1 MKEFNLSSWAIKHRA
16 LVFYALCT
24 LLLAGIFSYLQ
35 LPQKEDPDFTFKVMT
50 IKLLWPGASAR
61 EIEQQVTDRVERKLQ
76 ETPWLDNVSSYSKA
90 GEAVIFVTLKD
101 SMPPD
106 QLEHAWN
113 QVRKELSDIRQNLPE
128 GVPDPVIND
137 KFGDTFGSIYA
148 FTSNTF
154 NNAELAQQ
162 ASLVRDELLTIENV
176 SHVSLIGVQ
185 HEKIYID
192 FSSRK
197 MAELGIDPLQIAS
210 ALKAQNEMEPAGEII
225 SYLDITRLRVSGDFN
240 SVKSIQDI
248 GIKAGGKIHRL
259 GDLCHVYR
267 SYADPAVFKMHSMG
281 QEAIGLAI
289 SISPDG
295 NVSQLGKD
303 LDREFVRIKKQLPPG
318 IEIHQVSNQPAVVK
332 KSIDQFMSALLE
344 ALAIVLMVSFI
355 SLGLRAGLVVALSI
369 PLVLAGT
376 FLLMHLFGI
385 DLQRVSL
392 GALIIALG
400 LLVDDAMIAV
410 EMMKVKLEQGHSKLT
425 AATFAYTTTAFPMLT
440 GTLITAA
447 AFLPVGL
454 AKSSAGEYTF
464 SICAVVTI
472 ALLVS
477 WLVAVIFTPFI
488 GVRLLQ
494 ENALHKRVLSPTL
507 MERLAIRLSWQNT
520 PAKSLVISRFSGEG
534 KNESLREFQANN
546 DYYQR
551 GFYLRFRRMLEWC
564 LDHRKSVLTLTL
576 TAFMLALAGFGK
588 VEQEFFPP
596 SERAELL
603 MDVWLPEGS
612 SFSTTE
618 RVTTGLEGR
627 LKNDPGIANYTSYIG
642 GSTPRFYLPLDLQLP
657 MVNYA
662 QIVINTRDGAREAV
676 LKRIRNM
683 LDQDYAPMGI
693 RIARLENGPPVG
705 YPVQFR
711 VLGDDPEKLSRIALE
726 VATVVRQNRN
736 TKNVSLDSNE
746 KIRTIN
752 INVDQEKGREF
763 GLSSQ
768 LISRNLQ
775 AFLSGLSI
783 TSLRE
788 GQKRIEVVARADAA
802 ERDDPETLSQL
813 NIYTEHGKSVPL
825 SRIARISE
833 DEEDGIIWRMNR
845 TPVVTVR
852 ADVPDNVRA
861 PDVSMAIDRQLAS
874 IRAKLPEGYRIEV
887 GGAMEDSGKAQNS
900 IIEIL
905 PLMGFLIVTLLML
918 QLKRYKQVILALLTA
933 PLGIIGVTASLL
945 LFKVPFGFVAMLSMI
960 SLSGMIMRNS
970 VILLDQI
977 SQDIASGMHRWDAIV
992 ESTIRR
998 FRPIMLTAAAA
1009 ILAMIPLTQSV
1020 FWGPMAIVIMGGLL
1034 IATLLTL
1041 FYLPALYA
1049 VWFKVERPAAK

>member
-1 MKEFNLSSWAIKHRA
+1 MKAFNLSAWALKHQA
-16 LVFYALCT
+16 LVLYALCT
-24 LLLAGIFSYLQ
+24 LLLAGVFSYTQ
-35 LPQKEDPDFTFKVMT
+35 LAQKEDPDFTFKVMT
-50 IKLLWPGASAR
+50 IKLFWPGASAR
-61 EIEQQVTDRVERKLQ
+61 EVEQQLTDRVERNLQ

-101 SMPPD
+101 AMPPD

-113 QVRKELSDIRQNLPE
+113 QVRKELSDIQRNLPE
-128 GVPDPVIND
+128 GVAAPVIND
-137 KFGDTFGSIYA
+137 NFGETYGSIYA
-148 FTSNTF
+148 FTSSTLS
-154 NNAELAQQ
+154 NAELAIQ
-162 ASLVRDELLTIENV
+162 ASLVRDELLRIENV
-176 SHVSLIGVQ
+176 SRVGLIGVQ

-192 FSSRK
+192 FSSKK
-197 MAELGIDPLQIAS
+197 MAELGIDPLLVAS
-210 ALKAQNEMEPAGEII
+210 ALKAQNEMEPAGEVL
-225 SYLDITRLRVSGDFN
+225 SDTDITRLRVSGDFN
-240 SVKSIQDI
+240 SVISIQDI

-259 GDLCHVYR
+259 GDVCHVYR
-267 SYADPAVFKMHSMG
+267 SYADPAAFKMRTMG
-281 QEAIGLAI
+281 REAIGLAI
-289 SISPDG
+289 SMSPQG
-295 NVSQLGKD
+295 NVTQLGKN
-303 LDREFVRIKKQLPPG
+303 LDREFVLIKKRLPPG

-332 KSIDQFMSALLE
+332 KSIGEFMNALLE
-344 ALAIVLMVSFI
+344 ALAIVLVVSFL
-355 SLGLRAGLVVALSI
+355 SLGLRAGLVVGLSI

-376 FLLMHLFGI
+376 FLLMQLFGI

-410 EMMKVKLEQGHSKLT
+410 EMMKVKLEQGYSKLT
-425 AATFAYTTTAFPMLT
+425 AATFAYTSTAFPMLT

-477 WLVAVIFTPFI
+477 WLVAVVFTPFI
-488 GVRLLQ
+488 GLRLLQ
-494 ENALHKRVLSPTL
+494 ENGLHTIPEDHYRH
-507 MERLAIRLSWQNT
+507 
-520 PAKSLVISRFSGEG
+520 
-534 KNESLREFQANN
+534 
-546 DYYQR
+546 
-551 GFYLRFRRMLEWC
+551 GFYAHFRQVVEWC
-564 LDHRKSVLTLTL
+564 LDHRKSVLALTL
-576 TAFMLALAGFGK
+576 TAFVLALAGFGK

-596 SERAELL
+596 SERPELL
-603 MDVWLPEGS
+603 MDVWLPEGAN
-612 SFSTTE
+612 FAITE
-618 RVTTGLEGR
+618 KLTVSLEAK
-627 LKNDPGIANYTSYIG
+627 LNTDPGIVNYTSYIG

-662 QIVINTRDGAREAV
+662 QIVINTRDGEREAV
-676 LKRIRNM
+676 LKRMRFM
-683 LDQDYAPMGI
+683 LDKDYAKMGI

-711 VLGDDPEKLSRIALE
+711 VTGDDPEKLRSIAAE
-726 VATVVRQNRN
+726 VASVVKQNHN

-746 KIRTIN
+746 KIRIIN
-752 INVDQEKGREF
+752 VNVDQEKGRAF

-768 LISRNLQ
+768 VISRNLQ
-775 AFLSGLSI
+775 AFLSGLPV

-788 GQKRIEVVARADAA
+788 GEKRIEIVARADAE
-802 ERDDPETLSQL
+802 ERGNSELLSQL

-825 SRIARISE
+825 SQIARISE
-833 DEEDGIIWRMNR
+833 ADEDGIIWRMNR
-845 TPVVTVR
+845 MPVVTVR

-887 GGAMEDSGKAQNS
+887 GGAMEDSDKAQDS

-933 PLGIIGVTASLL
+933 PLGIIGVTGSLL
-945 LFKVPFGFVAMLSMI
+945 AFHVPFGFVAMLGMI

-977 SQDIASGMHRWDAIV
+977 SQDIASGMNQWDAIV
-992 ESTIRR
+992 ESTVRR

-1009 ILAMIPLTQSV
+1009 ILAMIPLTRSV
-1020 FWGPMAIVIMGGLL
+1020 FWGPMAVVIMGGLL
-1034 IATLLTL
+1034 VATLLTL
-1041 FYLPALYA
+1041 LYLPALYA
-1049 VWFKVERPAAK
+1049 AWFRVERPDSK

>member
-1 MKEFNLSSWAIKHRA
+1 MKAFNLSAWALKHQA
-16 LVFYALCT
+16 LVLYALCT
-24 LLLAGIFSYLQ
+24 LLLAGVFSYTQ
-35 LPQKEDPDFTFKVMT
+35 LAQKEDPDFTFKVMT

-61 EIEQQVTDRVERKLQ
+61 EVEQQLTDRVERNLQ

-113 QVRKELSDIRQNLPE
+113 QVRKELSDIQRNLPE
-128 GVPDPVIND
+128 GVAAPVIND
-137 KFGDTFGSIYA
+137 NFGETYGSIYA
-148 FTSNTF
+148 FTSSTLS
-154 NNAELAQQ
+154 NAELAIQ
-162 ASLVRDELLTIENV
+162 ASLVRDELLRIENV
-176 SHVSLIGVQ
+176 SRVGLIGVQ

-192 FSSRK
+192 FSSKK
-197 MAELGIDPLQIAS
+197 MAELGIDPLLVAS
-210 ALKAQNEMEPAGEII
+210 ALKAQNEMEPAGEVL
-225 SYLDITRLRVSGDFN
+225 SDTDITRLRVSGDFN

-259 GDLCHVYR
+259 GDVCHVYR
-267 SYADPAVFKMHSMG
+267 SYADPAAFKMRTMG
-281 QEAIGLAI
+281 REAIGLAI
-289 SISPDG
+289 SMSPQG
-295 NVSQLGKD
+295 NVTQLGKN
-303 LDREFVRIKKQLPPG
+303 LDREFVLIKKRLPPG

-332 KSIDQFMSALLE
+332 KSIGEFMNALLE
-344 ALAIVLMVSFI
+344 ALAIVLVVSFL
-355 SLGLRAGLVVALSI
+355 SLGLRAGLVVGLSI

-376 FLLMHLFGI
+376 FLLMQLFGI

-410 EMMKVKLEQGHSKLT
+410 EMMKVKLEQGYSKLT
-425 AATFAYTTTAFPMLT
+425 AATFAYTSTAFPMLT

-477 WLVAVIFTPFI
+477 WLVAVVFTPFI
-488 GVRLLQ
+488 GLRLLQ
-494 ENALHKRVLSPTL
+494 ENGLHT
-507 MERLAIRLSWQNT
+507 T
-520 PAKSLVISRFSGEG
+520 PEDHYRH
-534 KNESLREFQANN
+534 
-546 DYYQR
+546 
-551 GFYLRFRRMLEWC
+551 GFYAHFRQVVEWC
-564 LDHRKSVLTLTL
+564 LDHRKSVLALTL
-576 TAFMLALAGFGK
+576 TAFVLALAGFGK

-596 SERAELL
+596 SERPELL
-603 MDVWLPEGS
+603 MDVWLPEGAN
-612 SFSTTE
+612 FAITE
-618 RVTTGLEGR
+618 KLTVSLEAK
-627 LKNDPGIANYTSYIG
+627 LNTDPGIVNYTSYIG

-662 QIVINTRDGAREAV
+662 QIVINTRDGEREAV
-676 LKRIRNM
+676 LKRMRSM
-683 LDQDYAPMGI
+683 LDKDYAKMGI

-711 VLGDDPEKLSRIALE
+711 VTGDDPEKLRSIAAE
-726 VATVVRQNRN
+726 VASVVKQNHN

-746 KIRTIN
+746 KIRIIN
-752 INVDQEKGREF
+752 VNVDQEKGRAF

-768 LISRNLQ
+768 AISRNLQ
-775 AFLSGLSI
+775 AFLSGLPV

-788 GQKRIEVVARADAA
+788 GEKRIEIVARADAE
-802 ERDDPETLSQL
+802 ERGNSELLSQL

-825 SRIARISE
+825 SQIARISE
-833 DEEDGIIWRMNR
+833 ADEDGIIWRMNR
-845 TPVVTVR
+845 MPVVTVR

-887 GGAMEDSGKAQNS
+887 GGAMEDSDKAQDS

-933 PLGIIGVTASLL
+933 PLGIIGVTGSLL
-945 LFKVPFGFVAMLSMI
+945 AFHVPFGFVAMLGMI

-977 SQDIASGMHRWDAIV
+977 SQDIASGMNQWDAIV
-992 ESTIRR
+992 ESTVRR

-1009 ILAMIPLTQSV
+1009 ILAMIPLTRSV
-1020 FWGPMAIVIMGGLL
+1020 FWGPMAVVIMGGLL

-1041 FYLPALYA
+1041 LYLPALYA
-1049 VWFKVERPAAK
+1049 AWFRVERPNSK

>member
-1 MKEFNLSSWAIKHRA
+1 MPQGFNLSGWAIKHRA
-16 LVFYALCT
+16 LVLYTLCT
-24 LLLAGIFSYLQ
+24 LLLAGAFAYFQ

-50 IKLLWPGASAR
+50 VKLLWPGASAR

-90 GEAVIFVTLKD
+90 GEAVIFITLKD
-101 SMPPD
+101 SMPAD

-113 QVRKELSDIRQNLPE
+113 QVRKALSDVRRNLPE

-137 KFGDTFGSIYA
+137 NFGETFGSIYA
-148 FTSNTF
+148 FTSDTLS
-154 NNAELAQQ
+154 NAQLAQQ
-162 ASLVRDELLTIENV
+162 ASRVRDQLLRIENV
-176 SHVSLIGVQ
+176 SHVRLIGVQ
-185 HEKIYID
+185 YEKIYID
-192 FSSRK
+192 FSSKK
-197 MAELGIDPLQIAS
+197 MAELGIDPLLVAS
-210 ALKAQNEMEPAGEII
+210 ALKAQNEMEPAGEVL
-225 SYLDITRLRVSGDFN
+225 SGYNITRLRVSGDFN

-248 GIKAGGKIHRL
+248 GIKAGGKIYRL
-259 GDLCHVYR
+259 GDVCHVYR
-267 SYADPAVFKMHSMG
+267 SYADPATFKMHTMG
-281 QEAIGLAI
+281 RDAIGLAI
-289 SISPDG
+289 SMNPQG
-295 NVSQLGKD
+295 NVSALGKD
-303 LDREFVRIKKQLPPG
+303 LDREFVRIRQQLPPG
-318 IEIHQVSNQPAVVK
+318 VEIHQVANQAEVVK
-332 KSIDQFMSALLE
+332 KSIGEFMTALLE
-344 ALAIVLMVSFI
+344 ALVIVLLVSFL
-355 SLGLRAGLVVALSI
+355 SLGLRAGLVVGLSI

-410 EMMKVKLEQGHSKLT
+410 EMMKVKLEQGFSKLH
-425 AATFAYTTTAFPMLT
+425 AATFAYTSTAFPMLT

-488 GVRLLQ
+488 GLRLLR
-494 ENALHKRVLSPTL
+494 E
-507 MERLAIRLSWQNT
+507 NT
-520 PAKSLVISRFSGEG
+520 PHTPPEDHYR
-534 KNESLREFQANN
+534 Q
-546 DYYQR
+546 
-551 GFYLRFRRMLEWC
+551 GFYVHFRRMLEWC
-564 LDHRKSVLTLTL
+564 LDHKKSVLMVTLG
-576 TAFMLALAGFGK
+576 AFILAVAGFDK

-596 SERAELL
+596 SERPELL
-603 MDVWLPEGS
+603 MDVWLPEGAN
-612 SFSTTE
+612 FATTE
-618 RVTTGLEGR
+618 ALTRSLEEK
-627 LKNDPGIANYTSYIG
+627 LKNETGIRNYTSYIG

-657 MVNYA
+657 AANYA
-662 QIVINTRDGAREAV
+662 QIVITTQDGEREAV
-676 LKRIRNM
+676 LKRIRSM
-683 LDQDYAPMGI
+683 LDKDYAEMGI

-711 VLGDDPEKLSRIALE
+711 VVGEDPAKLRSIAAE
-726 VATVVRQNRN
+726 VAALVRKNPSA
-736 TKNVSLDSNE
+736 KNVSVDSNE
-746 KIRTIN
+746 KIHIVN
-752 INVDQEKGREF
+752 VNVDQEKGRAH

-768 LISRNLQ
+768 VISRNLQ
-775 AFLSGLSI
+775 AFLSGLPV

-788 GQKRIEVVARADAA
+788 GDKRIEIIARAEAA
-802 ERDDPETLSQL
+802 ERGNAESLSQL
-813 NIYTEHGKSVPL
+813 NIYAEHGQSVPL
-825 SRIARISE
+825 SQIAQITE
-833 DEEDGIIWRMNR
+833 GDEDGIIWRMNR

-861 PDVSMAIDRQLAS
+861 PDVSTAIERQLATL
-874 IRAKLPEGYRIEV
+874 RARLPEGYRIET
-887 GGAMEDSGKAQNS
+887 GGAMEDSYKAQDS
-900 IIEIL
+900 IIDIL
-905 PLMGFLIVTLLML
+905 PLMAFLIITLLML

-945 LFKVPFGFVAMLSMI
+945 LFKVPFGFVAMLGMI

-977 SQDIASGMHRWDAIV
+977 SQDIAQGMHRWDAIV
-992 ESTIRR
+992 ESTVRR

-1009 ILAMIPLTQSV
+1009 ILAMIPLTRSV

-1034 IATLLTL
+1034 VATLLTL

-1049 VWFKVERPAAK
+1049 IWFRVERPAAK